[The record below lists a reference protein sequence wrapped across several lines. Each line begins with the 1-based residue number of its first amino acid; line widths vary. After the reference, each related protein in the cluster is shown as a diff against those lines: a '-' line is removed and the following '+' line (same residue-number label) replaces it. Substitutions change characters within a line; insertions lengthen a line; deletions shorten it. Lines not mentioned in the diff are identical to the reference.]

1 MAGIRKIKIQGAKVK
16 NGDIS
21 KPVFRMLSPSKPKGI
36 TVDNQE

>member
-21 KPVFRMLSPSKPKGI
+21 MKTGIQNVSPSKPKRI
-36 TVDNQE
+36 TR